1 MPVAI
6 CCGLI
11 FSISM
16 QNNLKQISQGVP
28 LVTLEGIIPPPLFFV
43 FKSHFFQVQQF
54 LVPLDYKELQF
65 YLQTLPFS

>member
-28 LVTLEGIIPPPLFFV
+28 LVTLEGIIPPPFFC
-43 FKSHFFQVQQF
+43 FQKPFFSSSTIPCPTG
-54 LVPLDYKELQF
+54 L
-65 YLQTLPFS
+65 

>member
-28 LVTLEGIIPPPLFFV
+28 LVTLEGIIPPFFLFS
-43 FKSHFFQVQQF
+43 KAIFQVQQF